1 MTPKPGSNPWFVWP
15 KSNPQARVRLFCI
28 PYAGGG
34 PQIFHKW
41 PESLPYTIEV
51 CSISA
56 PGRGRRLAES
66 PYTQLIPLATD
77 LARNMAGIIQ
87 GPFALFGH
95 SMGAFVAYEV
105 ARQLWIERRLS
116 PVHLFVSGAFAPH
129 IPDHHRLH
137 QLPDDAFIKAIRELN
152 GMPEQVLASD
162 ELMQLVLPALRAD
175 FTVAETYTRAADL
188 PLSCPITAFGGESD
202 PIAVRHEIE
211 PWRAHTSASF
221 SLHML
226 PGDHFF
232 LHSAQDQVLR
242 VISATLA

>member
-1 MTPKPGSNPWFVWP
+1 MTPKPNSNPWFAWP
-15 KSNPQARVRLFCI
+15 KPHPQAKVRLFCV

-41 PESLPYTIEV
+41 PESLPPTIEV

-56 PGRGRRLAES
+56 PGRGRRLAE
-66 PYTQLIPLATD
+66 PPFTRLVPLAND
-77 LARNMAGIIQ
+77 LAKSMAGIAH

-95 SMGAFVAYEV
+95 SMGAFIAYEV
-105 ARQLWIERRLS
+105 ARRLWSERRIL

-129 IPDHHRLH
+129 IPDRHRLH
-137 QLPDDAFIKAIRELN
+137 QLPDAAFIKAVRELN

-175 FTVAETYTRAADL
+175 FSVAETYTCAPDQPL
-188 PLSCPITAFGGESD
+188 PCPITAFGGETD
-202 PIAVRHEIE
+202 PIAFRNEIE
-211 PWRAHTSASF
+211 PWRAHTTVGF
-221 SLHML
+221 SLHMF

-232 LHSAQDQVLR
+232 LHSAEKQVLEI
-242 VISATLA
+242 ISTTLA